1 MKYFILCFNAFQ
13 LYIGHH
19 YRTKDLE
26 DKYSPGST
34 TVSPPVSKIIVH
46 EDFTKAENIQKKLNK
61 YYDLALLELSED
73 VDLATFTPACLARAS
88 DLTTFD
94 NKMALATG
102 KNPSTNY
109 ISCSFFLGWGKL
121 DWKVYGF
128 SSSLQEVKLKVTPVK
143 INNGTQMTIRQTEF
157 GVKRSP
163 DLGDSGGP
171 LTYLHNGQH
180 TLIGVTSAGFK

>member
-1 MKYFILCFNAFQ
+1 MLFSFTLVIIINYC
-13 LYIGHH
+13 
-19 YRTKDLE
+19 TKDLE

-102 KNPSTNY
+102 KN
-109 ISCSFFLGWGKL
+109 
-121 DWKVYGF
+121 
-128 SSSLQEVKLKVTPVK
+128 LQP
-143 INNGTQMTIRQTEF
+143 
-157 GVKRSP
+157 
-163 DLGDSGGP
+163 P
-171 LTYLHNGQH
+171 LTTYHAA
-180 TLIGVTSAGFK
+180 SS

>member
-1 MKYFILCFNAFQ
+1 M
-13 LYIGHH
+13 
-19 YRTKDLE
+19 E

-94 NKMALATG
+94 NKTALATG

-121 DWKVYGF
+121 DW
-128 SSSLQEVKLKVTPVK
+128 LIQ
-143 INNGTQMTIRQTEF
+143 N
-157 GVKRSP
+157 
-163 DLGDSGGP
+163 
-171 LTYLHNGQH
+171 YL
-180 TLIGVTSAGFK
+180 L

>member
-61 YYDLALLELSED
+61 NYDLALLELSED
-73 VDLATFTPACLARAS
+73 VLLR
-88 DLTTFD
+88 
-94 NKMALATG
+94 
-102 KNPSTNY
+102 
-109 ISCSFFLGWGKL
+109 LG
-121 DWKVYGF
+121 
-128 SSSLQEVKLKVTPVK
+128 ET
-143 INNGTQMTIRQTEF
+143 R
-157 GVKRSP
+157 
-163 DLGDSGGP
+163 
-171 LTYLHNGQH
+171 H
-180 TLIGVTSAGFK
+180 